1 MTQTQRARPKAVT
14 LTEAAARRL
23 KAIIEKSGNEIA
35 GLRVGV
41 KNSGC
46 AGMGYTMEYAK
57 SIEPYDEVIEDQG
70 VKILIDPKAIM
81 FLLGTRMDFKEEKLS
96 SGFVFDNPNETS
108 ACGCGESVTIAPV
121 KAELIEN

>member
-1 MTQTQRARPKAVT
+1 MTETPRARPKAVS
-14 LTEAAARRL
+14 LTEAAATRL
-23 KAIIEKSGNEIA
+23 RAIIDKSGNEIA

-57 SIEPYDEVIEDQG
+57 SVEPYDEVIEDQG

-81 FLLGTRMDFKEEKLS
+81 FLLGTQMDYKTEKLT
-96 SGFVFDNPNETS
+96 SGFVFNNPNETS

-121 KAELIEN
+121 KAELIES

>member
-1 MTQTQRARPKAVT
+1 MPLMTQTSRPRPKAVS
-14 LTEAAARRL
+14 LTEAAAKRL
-23 KAIIEKSGNEIA
+23 RAIIEKSDSEIV

-57 SIEPYDEVIEDQG
+57 SIEPHDEVIEDQG

-81 FLLGTRMDFKEEKLS
+81 FLLGTQMDYKTEKLS
-96 SGFVFDNPNETS
+96 SGFVFNNPNET
-108 ACGCGESVTIAPV
+108 
-121 KAELIEN
+121 